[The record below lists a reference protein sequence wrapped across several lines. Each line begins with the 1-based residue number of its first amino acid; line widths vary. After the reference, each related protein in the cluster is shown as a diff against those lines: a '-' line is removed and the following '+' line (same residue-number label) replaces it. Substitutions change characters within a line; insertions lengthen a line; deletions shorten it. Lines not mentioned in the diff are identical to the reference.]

1 MSTGQCEFG
10 SICQYAHGDAELK
23 VNKNN
28 NSSKLINYNSSFL
41 ANNQFN
47 SPQFKTILC
56 KKYEETGK
64 CEFASKCQFAHGK
77 SSVDVGLKFL
87 YYCCS
92 QESWS

>member
-56 KKYEETGK
+56 KNYEETGK

-77 SSVDVGLKFL
+77 SSVDIGTLSTRSSR
-87 YYCCS
+87 S